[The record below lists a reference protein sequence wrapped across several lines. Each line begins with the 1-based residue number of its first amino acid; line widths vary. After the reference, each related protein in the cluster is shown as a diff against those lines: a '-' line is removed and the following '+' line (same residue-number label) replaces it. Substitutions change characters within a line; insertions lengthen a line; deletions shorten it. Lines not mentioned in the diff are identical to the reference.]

1 MNNIYIVKRELG
13 DEICEALGYDE
24 IQLDDKISLDLLFN
38 KIANELDNRK
48 YKIEDLEK
56 QLYDSIHNPYT
67 GSDELYE
74 QSVGK

>member
-24 IQLDDKISLDLLFN
+24 MQLNDKISLDLLFN

-56 QLYDSIHNPYT
+56 QLYDSTHNPYT
-67 GSDELYE
+67 GSDDLYE

>member
-24 IQLDDKISLDLLFN
+24 MQLNDKISLDLLFN

-67 GSDELYE
+67 ESDDLYE

>member
-24 IQLDDKISLDLLFN
+24 MQLDDKISLDLLFN

-48 YKIEDLEK
+48 YEIEDLK
-56 QLYDSIHNPYT
+56 QQLYDSIPDPYP

>member
-24 IQLDDKISLDLLFN
+24 TQLNDKISLDLLFN

-67 GSDELYE
+67 GSDALYE